1 MSRIDFTSACAS
13 SACSGVAVRPVP
25 IAHTGSYAIARRSR
39 WSSWTTTRSASTC
52 RRTTASVSPASRS
65 AAVSPTHAI
74 TLRPPS
80 SAPSTR
86 RAAVSSVSANICRR
100 SEWAMIAPVTPSS
113 RSIGAETSPVYGPSP
128 AQWTFWAKT
137 ATDVPASTVIAWWRD
152 VCGGQTTT
160 STPSISA
167 SRSRSAAQNSAVSE
181 APLNIFQL
189 PAISTASSSQLGGN
203 DPRAFVVHD
212 HRLVVRQRDELEPR
226 AESGGDVGKL
236 GGTVRRVVMR
246 EDDEVDEAE
255 PYGRTQTR
263 PERRVRRRRHPLEVG
278 ARDHSAGAHPD
289 VGQAAAHRVGDSPVE
304 AALADRLEQE
314 ERAAAVD
321 EDGVGR
327 TERVDRVRG
336 AVEVELNDRQPHGV
350 ERGPAAGR
358 DPRDV
363 VGEPGVMQRAHRIG
377 ATDDREPVDGG
388 DGLGHRL
395 RPLHEPRPFEDAH
408 RAVPEHRL
416 RRPDPL
422 GEEAAGLRPDI
433 EPEPAVRELV
443 VRHNASLRVRLE
455 RL

>member
-65 AAVSPTHAI
+65 PSVSPTQAM

-86 RAAVSSVSANICRR
+86 SAAVSSVSANICRR

-152 VCGGQTTT
+152 VYGGQTTT
-160 STPSISA
+160 STPSISP

-236 GGTVRRVVMR
+236 GGTVRRVVVR

-255 PYGRTQTR
+255 PYGRAQAW
-263 PERRVRRRRHPLEVG
+263 PERRVRRRRHRLEVG
-278 ARDHSAGAHPD
+278 ARHPSAGAHPD
-289 VGQAAAHRVGDSPVE
+289 LGQAAAHRVGDSPVE

-327 TERVDRVRG
+327 TERVDRLPG
-336 AVEVELNDRQPHGV
+336 AVEVELHDRQPHRV
-350 ERGPAAGR
+350 ERGPVALVERPVFQRLAGR
-358 DPRDV
+358 RHV
-363 VGEPGVMQRAHRIG
+363 
-377 ATDDREPVDGG
+377 DDR
-388 DGLGHRL
+388 L
-395 RPLHEPRPFEDAH
+395 
-408 RAVPEHRL
+408 RAVEKRGKRAEAGGAEEQAHVRRL
-416 RRPDPL
+416 ESQRRRAAPCPRATRAQRRPRSRPTRRRRRARRR
-422 GEEAAGLRPDI
+422 AARVLNRRRQRP
-433 EPEPAVRELV
+433 
-443 VRHNASLRVRLE
+443 
-455 RL
+455 